1 MATLSLNQ
9 MALIAATAGLPGDPW
24 LWAAVGMAESTGRT
38 DVVNSIGCVG
48 IWQINQPVHVKANP
62 TWTVGW
68 LKNPVNNAL
77 AAKKIYNSQ
86 GMNAWEAYTNGAYK
100 KHYKNGGVVKVTD
113 KPVDKRTCED
123 YFAPGS
129 PGMELCLE
137 EGESPQDIPTPGEAL
152 NAIPDALKKTADFL
166 VNPRTWLRVAYGVGG
181 GILVLGGLFLLAE
194 KSAGIT
200 AAGRM
205 GKAIRSGTKAVS
217 KGASS

>member
-24 LWAAVGMAESTGRT
+24 LWAAVGMAESSGRT

-62 TWTVGW
+62 TWTVKW
-68 LKNPVNNAL
+68 LQNPVNNAL
-77 AAKKIYNSQ
+77 AAKKIHKSQ
-86 GMNAWEAYTNGAYK
+86 GMNAWEVYTNGMYKDHYK
-100 KHYKNGGVVKVTD
+100 KGGVVAVADKD
-113 KPVDKRTCED
+113 KPTCKD
-123 YFAPGS
+123 YFAPGD
-129 PGMELCLE
+129 PAGDLCLD
-137 EGESPQDIPTPGEAL
+137 EGEEPQDIPTPGEAL

-166 VNPRTWLRVAYGVGG
+166 VNPRTWLRVAYGIGG
-181 GILVLGGLFLLAE
+181 GVLVLGGLFLLAE

-205 GKAIRSGTKAVS
+205 GKAIRSGTNAVS
-217 KGASS
+217 KGASK